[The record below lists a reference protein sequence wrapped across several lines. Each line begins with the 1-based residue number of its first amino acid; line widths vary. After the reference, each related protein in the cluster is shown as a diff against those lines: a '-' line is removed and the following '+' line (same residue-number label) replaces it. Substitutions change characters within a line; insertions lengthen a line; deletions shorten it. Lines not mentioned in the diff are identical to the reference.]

1 MILITDLIKSV
12 TFIILDTDIR
22 NAEAILALLSLKTV
36 GVLQTLA
43 PVVSHVTDGGG
54 VRTVGVHV
62 TTCKARIELDIDDEL
77 SVTFTAP

>member
-22 NAEAILALLSLKTV
+22 NAEAILALLSIKTV

-54 VRTVGVHV
+54 VSAVRVTV
-62 TTCKARIELDIDDEL
+62 A
-77 SVTFTAP
+77 S

>member
-62 TTCKARIELDIDDEL
+62 TTCKARIELDTDDEL
-77 SVTFTAP
+77 